1 MARGEAYAVVLA
13 DEERAEL
20 EHRAACYTLP
30 HKRVQR
36 AKLVLYAAAGATN
49 AEIAR
54 RLEMNADVV
63 GRWRKRFHEE
73 RLEGLE
79 DRARAGRPRR
89 FPPEEVAQVK
99 AIACELPARQGLP
112 LSRFSRAELHRF
124 VVERAVSEAS
134 ASTIGRWLA
143 EDAIKPW
150 QQRSWIFPRDPDFLE
165 KAGRVLDLYQGR
177 WQGRLLEPGDM
188 VICADAKPSIQARK
202 RIHPTA
208 PPAPGGG
215 QLVEHE
221 YERLGAVTYLDAWDV
236 RRGRVMGR
244 TEPKGGIAAFDR
256 LVWQVM
262 TKEPYASA
270 RRVFWI
276 VDNGSDHR
284 GQRSIERL
292 QRRWRNLILVHLPV
306 HASWL
311 NQVEIYHS
319 IIQRKL
325 LEPNDFA
332 DTAAL
337 ARALNQFERRYNAIA
352 EPFDWSFTRQDLVE
366 LLDRLDQRQGD
377 VPLQLAA

>member
-1 MARGEAYAVVLA
+1 MQGSRIE
-13 DEERAEL
+13 
-20 EHRAACYTLP
+20 
-30 HKRVQR
+30 
-36 AKLVLYAAAGATN
+36 
-49 AEIAR
+49 
-54 RLEMNADVV
+54 
-63 GRWRKRFHEE
+63 
-73 RLEGLE
+73 
-79 DRARAGRPRR
+79 RARAARVV

-99 AIACELPARQGLP
+99 AIACELPQQQGVP

-124 VVERAVSEAS
+124 VVERAISEAS

-177 WQGRLLEPGDM
+177 FEGRLLEPGDM

-202 RIHPTA
+202 RVHASA
-208 PPAPGGG
+208 PPRPGRG

-221 YERLGAVTYLDAWDV
+221 YERMGALTYLDAWDV
-236 RRGRVMGR
+236 RRGKVMGR
-244 TEPKGGIAAFDR
+244 SEPKGGIAAFDR

-262 TKEPYASA
+262 TKEPYRSA
-270 RRVFWI
+270 PRVFWI

-284 GQRSIERL
+284 GQKAIDRL
-292 QRRWRNLILVHLPV
+292 QGRWPNLILVHTPV
-306 HASWL
+306 HGSWL

-325 LEPNDFA
+325 LDPNDF
-332 DTAAL
+332 DNTAAL
-337 ARALNQFERRYNAIA
+337 ARALNQFEHRYNQIA
-352 EPFDWSFTRQDLVE
+352 EPFDWSFTRQDLTE
-366 LLDRLDQRQGD
+366 LLDRLDQRQDD

>member
-1 MARGEAYAVVLA
+1 MGLRI
-13 DEERAEL
+13 ERA
-20 EHRAACYTLP
+20 
-30 HKRVQR
+30 RV
-36 AKLVLYAAAGATN
+36 
-49 AEIAR
+49 AR
-54 RLEMNADVV
+54 VV
-63 GRWRKRFHEE
+63 
-73 RLEGLE
+73 
-79 DRARAGRPRR
+79 

-99 AIACELPARQGLP
+99 AIACELPSQQGLP

-124 VVERAVSEAS
+124 VVERAISEAS

-177 WQGRLLEPGDM
+177 WQGKRLEPGDM
-188 VICADAKPSIQARK
+188 VICADAKPSIQARA
-202 RIHPTA
+202 RIHKSA
-208 PPAPGGG
+208 SPGPGRG

-221 YERLGAVTYLDAWDV
+221 YERMRALCYLDAWDV
-236 RRGRVMGR
+236 RGGVVIGRS
-244 TEPKGGIAAFDR
+244 EPKGGIEPFDR
-256 LVWQVM
+256 LVRQVM
-262 TKEPYASA
+262 TKQPYASA

-284 GQRSIERL
+284 GQRSIDRL

-325 LEPNDFA
+325 LDPNDFEN
-332 DTAAL
+332 TAAL
-337 ARALNQFERRYNAIA
+337 ARALNRFEHRYNEIA